1 MLAFFDVQGL
11 MEATNHTP
19 ATNKLKDEIY
29 FRVGGGCARWLLEE
43 KRD

>member
-1 MLAFFDVQGL
+1 MLAFFVVQGL
-11 MEATNHTP
+11 LQATNHTP
-19 ATNKLKDEIY
+19 TNKFKDEIY